1 MRTPIYETI
10 QWLAIGAAATLLTL
24 SAACGACD
32 PPSVDPSVPKAEAN
46 AVQEVVD
53 LFVFGRMLGT
63 ISPCGCTTEPLGG
76 LNYAFGYIEN
86 NSSAATR
93 LVLEPGSF
101 LFPAPD
107 GPEAPTDEAG
117 WAQAKERAALLQ
129 KRFKALGDHLA
140 SGVGPTDLSSP
151 EGMAAL
157 KNWSLPRTL
166 ANVDSATRK
175 GLNANGHRLIPAAGG
190 TIGIT
195 TAIDPNA
202 AGAKAIPGLRPLKD
216 ALGEEISAMRK
227 AGADLVI
234 VQFHAERPTVEA
246 LIRELPGIDIAIVD
260 LIDGGDRSRLGTP
273 AARIGDTW
281 ILEPGEQA
289 QTITHLR
296 LTIEQRP
303 GQALP
308 RPKLW
313 TVAPPRAT
321 VESELV
327 RVEERLKK
335 FQSNPNADP
344 GFIRN
349 LEAERQR
356 LKTAL
361 AKDSPTEGPAAAVFN
376 QVKVTCKLQSDERA
390 ASALEAYDAW
400 VAEQNHARFV
410 GVTPPEPAEGDPRYV
425 GIDECE
431 TCHDEAYDFWK
442 TTRHAGAYKTLV
454 DDNKQFDLSCVGCH
468 VTGFR
473 KPGGSEVVENHD
485 LQSVQC
491 EQCHG
496 PGSFHIDDPELE
508 DKPNAIR
515 RKAPAELCRECHTAE
530 HSDTFEY
537 NAYLRDILG
546 PGHGET
552 SRIALGEGPTGH
564 GLREAGFAKAG
575 GACTKNK
582 MGTKTPK

>member
-1 MRTPIYETI
+1 MRTPISETM
-10 QWLAIGAAATLLTL
+10 QWLAISAAATLLTL
-24 SAACGACD
+24 GAACGACD
-32 PPSVDPSVPKAEAN
+32 PPSGDPPAPSEA
-46 AVQEVVD
+46 AVKQEVVD

-86 NSSAATR
+86 NSNANTR
-93 LVLEPGSF
+93 VVLEPGSF
-101 LFPAPD
+101 LFPAPE

-117 WAQAKERAALLQ
+117 WAQAKERASLLQ
-129 KRFKALGDHLA
+129 TRFAALGQRLA

-151 EGMAAL
+151 EGKAAL
-157 KNWSLPRTL
+157 ASWSLPRTL
-166 ANVDSATRK
+166 ANVDKATRE
-175 GLNANGHRLIPAAGG
+175 GLGVAAHRLIPAAGG
-190 TIGIT
+190 TIGVT

-202 AGAKAIPGLRPLKD
+202 KGAEVVPGLLPIEASL
-216 ALGEEISAMRK
+216 AEEISAMRK

-234 VQFHAERPTVEA
+234 VQLHAERTVA
-246 LIRELPGIDIAIVD
+246 QTLVRKLPDIDIAIVN
-260 LIDGGDRSRLGTP
+260 LVGSGERSRLGTP
-273 AARIGDTW
+273 AARIGNTW

-296 LTIEQRP
+296 LTIEHRP

-308 RPKLW
+308 RPEQW
-313 TVAPPRAT
+313 TVVPPRAT
-321 VESELV
+321 IEQELE

-335 FQSNPNADP
+335 FKSDPNADP

-356 LKTAL
+356 LKTSL
-361 AKDSPTEGPAAAVFN
+361 AANIPPQGPAAAVFN
-376 QVKVTCKLQSDERA
+376 QVKVTCKLESDKEA

-400 VAEQNHARFV
+400 VAEQNHARFK

-431 TCHDEAYDFWK
+431 TCHDEAFEFWT

-496 PGSFHIDDPELE
+496 PGSIHVDEPELE
-508 DKPNAIR
+508 DKANAIHR
-515 RKAPAELCRECHTAE
+515 DASETLCRECHTAE

-537 NAYLRDILG
+537 EAYLRDILG
-546 PGHGET
+546 PGHGEAA
-552 SRIALGEGPTGH
+552 RIALGEGPTGH
-564 GLREAGFAKAG
+564 DLREAGFAKAG
-575 GACTKNK
+575 GSCKKNK
-582 MGTKTPK
+582 MAAKVPK